1 MTIHTTSERDDEGSV
16 FARGRRMNRWLSRGR
31 LRHLARWDA
40 KERARSVLFATTEDN
55 VEIALTRYGRR
66 PSRRHPVI
74 LCHGLGANRF
84 SWDLSPQTSLA
95 RWLSELGFDVYCLE
109 FRGHGR
115 SQKAGQGGL
124 RYGWGLFD
132 YANRD
137 LPAALEA
144 LHDALGANEVHWV
157 GHSMGG
163 IAGLARLAGGETRFR
178 SMTTIASAID
188 YSGTPSVFHA
198 VSRALPLTRLMSSVP
213 LGALSSLMAPVA
225 LAVPNAIDAVNV
237 HHSNVDREL
246 YRRLTAVGLHSVSSP
261 VLRDLATCFSQG
273 GLRDGERSFA
283 HELPGATPTLAVS
296 GSADPQ
302 CDPEASARHAHEA
315 RAFGIEFGQRDD
327 YGHFDLIMGE
337 RAPDEVWPTL
347 HEWLVSHD

>member
-1 MTIHTTSERDDEGSV
+1 MNTHRADDDEEEGSV
-16 FARGRRMNRWLSRGR
+16 FARGRRMNRWLSRRR
-31 LRHLARWDA
+31 LRHLTRWNA
-40 KERARSVLFATTEDN
+40 NERGRSVLFATTADQ

-74 LCHGLGANRF
+74 LSHGLGANRF

-124 RYGWGLFD
+124 HYGWGLFD
-132 YANRD
+132 YAGRD

-144 LHDALGANEVHWV
+144 LHDALGTRQVHWV

-163 IAGLARLAGGETRFR
+163 IVGLARLAGGETRFR
-178 SMTTIASAID
+178 SVTTIASAMD
-188 YSGTPSVFHA
+188 YSGTPSVFHT
-198 VSRALPLTRLMSSVP
+198 VRRLLPLTRLLPAVP
-213 LGALSSLMAPVA
+213 LGGLSSVMAPMA

-237 HHSNVDREL
+237 HYSNVDREL
-246 YRRLTAVGLHSVSSP
+246 YRRLTAVGFHSVSSP
-261 VLRDLATCFSQG
+261 VLRDLATCFSEG

-283 HELPGATPTLAVS
+283 SQLPGTTPTLALS
-296 GSADPQ
+296 GSVDPQ
-302 CDPEASARHAHEA
+302 CDPQASKRHAHES
-315 RAFGIEFGQRDD
+315 RAFGKEFGQRDE
-327 YGHFDLIMGE
+327 YGHFDLIMGNN
-337 RAPDEVWPTL
+337 APEEVWPTL
-347 HEWLVSHD
+347 HEWLVAHD

>member
-1 MTIHTTSERDDEGSV
+1 MNPHRSKVEEGGV

-31 LRHLARWDA
+31 LRHLARWNVA
-40 KERARSVLFATTEDN
+40 ERAHSVLFANTEDQ
-55 VEIALTRYGRR
+55 VEVALSRYGNR
-66 PSRRHPVI
+66 PSRRYPVI

-144 LHDALGANEVHWV
+144 LHDAIGASQVHWV

-163 IAGLARLAGGETRFR
+163 IAGLARLAGGEKRFR
-178 SMTTIASAID
+178 SMTTIASAVD
-188 YSGTPSVFHA
+188 YSGTPSVFHS
-198 VSRALPLTRLMSSVP
+198 VRRALPLSHLMPALP
-213 LGALSSLMAPVA
+213 LGTLASAMAPLA
-225 LAVPNAIDAVNV
+225 LAVPNAIDAINV
-237 HHSNVDREL
+237 HHTNVDREL
-246 YRRLTAVGLHSVSSP
+246 YRRLTAIGFHSVSSP
-261 VLRDLATCFSQG
+261 VLRDLATCFGPG
-273 GLRDGERSFA
+273 GLRDGERTFA
-283 HELPGATPTLAVS
+283 DKLPGTTPTLALA
-296 GSADPQ
+296 GSADVQ
-302 CDPEASARHAHEA
+302 CDPRASARHAHES
-315 RAFGIEFGQRDD
+315 RAFGKEFGQRDE

-337 RAPDEVWPTL
+337 RAPEEVWPTV